1 MAKVSIE
8 SVQNL
13 QVKVKAEDHSW
24 IADEPKGVGDGKG
37 PGPYDL
43 LLGALGSC
51 MTMTL
56 LLYARRKEWPLER
69 IEVDIEHDR
78 IHADDAVNVENTG
91 GSVERFRIKLVLHG
105 ELDEAQ
111 RSRLADISTRC
122 PLRKTLAAT
131 HVFDESVRLA
141 N

>member
-1 MAKVSIE
+1 
-8 SVQNL
+8 
-13 QVKVKAEDHSW
+13 
-24 IADEPKGVGDGKG
+24 
-37 PGPYDL
+37 
-43 LLGALGSC
+43 

-78 IHADDAVNVENTG
+78 IHADDAANVENTG
-91 GSVERFRIKLVLHG
+91 GLVERFRIDLVLHG
-105 ELDEAQ
+105 DLDEVQ

-141 N
+141 G